1 MERCGQQLCTLEA
14 RWRTF
19 DLELSKGRK
28 SSTSEVG
35 AVEGS
40 SARRRCSR
48 RSNLRRISTLGVRGE
63 WCGSVGGL
71 RAGMC
76 RVLRSEHT
84 SYNLSV
90 RSQLLKPILMRAMAG
105 SAAEVSCQLE
115 QQRAAQTLAES
126 AKGSRAPGLRS
137 WKSWRQ
143 PFLQRSPGAPESFV
157 ILNPPATHRTFL
169 DPEQTC

>member
-90 RSQLLKPILMRAMAG
+90 RGQLLQPILMRAIAG
-105 SAAEVSCQLE
+105 SAAQVSCQLE

-126 AKGSRAPGLRS
+126 AKGSRARGSAHGKRGLQPSGSENYRIPGRTPEI
-137 WKSWRQ
+137 RGGV
-143 PFLQRSPGAPESFV
+143 PGV
-157 ILNPPATHRTFL
+157 
-169 DPEQTC
+169 